1 MKHRFSAAWLAL
13 GCLTLTLPPEGRA
26 ELPPAVYAQ
35 EHRQAPYALE
45 LLVRS
50 VHRTGS
56 VAAGQQLQVV
66 AQVLE
71 VKRQPAGAR
80 LKPGDQIRLSYGLP
94 PARPQGW
101 AGPSPVP
108 PLEPGERVPAWLSP
122 DPAGPG
128 RFQPAAG
135 GRSFGPSLE
144 AVVEPTP

>member
-1 MKHRFSAAWLAL
+1 MKHRFAAAWLVL
-13 GCLTLTLPPEGRA
+13 GCLACSSVVRA

-35 EHRQAPYALE
+35 EQRQAPYALE

-50 VHRTGS
+50 VHRTGT

-80 LKPGDQIRLSYGLP
+80 LKLGDQILLDYALP
-94 PARPQGW
+94 PARAQGW
-101 AGPSPVP
+101 VGPSPVP
-108 PLEPGERVPAWLSP
+108 ALEPGERVPAWLSP
-122 DPAGPG
+122 DRARPG

-144 AVVEPTP
+144 AMVEPTP

>member
-1 MKHRFSAAWLAL
+1 MKHRFAAAWLVL
-13 GCLTLTLPPEGRA
+13 DCLTCSSVVRA

-35 EHRQAPYALE
+35 EQRQAPYALE

-50 VHRTGS
+50 VHRTGT

-80 LKPGDQIRLSYGLP
+80 LKLGDQILLDYALP

-101 AGPSPVP
+101 VGPSPVP
-108 PLEPGERVPAWLSP
+108 ALEPGERVPAWLSP
-122 DPAGPG
+122 DRARPG
-128 RFQPAAG
+128 RFQPTAG

-144 AVVEPTP
+144 AMVEPTP

>member
-1 MKHRFSAAWLAL
+1 MKHRFAAAWLVL
-13 GCLTLTLPPEGRA
+13 GSLACSSVVRA

-35 EHRQAPYALE
+35 EQRQAPYALE

-50 VHRTGS
+50 VHRTGT
-56 VAAGQQLQVV
+56 VTAGQQLQVV

-80 LKPGDQIRLSYGLP
+80 LKLGDQILLDYALP

-101 AGPSPVP
+101 VGPSPVP
-108 PLEPGERVPAWLSP
+108 ALEPGERVPAWLSP
-122 DPAGPG
+122 DRARPG

-144 AVVEPTP
+144 AMVEPTP

>member
-1 MKHRFSAAWLAL
+1 L
-13 GCLTLTLPPEGRA
+13 GCLTCSSVVRA

-35 EHRQAPYALE
+35 EQRQAPYALE

-50 VHRTGS
+50 VHRTGT

-80 LKPGDQIRLSYGLP
+80 LKLGDQILLDYALP
-94 PARPQGW
+94 PARAQGW
-101 AGPSPVP
+101 VGPSPVP
-108 PLEPGERVPAWLSP
+108 ALEPGERVPAWLSP
-122 DPAGPG
+122 DRARPG

-144 AVVEPTP
+144 AMVEPTP

>member
-1 MKHRFSAAWLAL
+1 MKHRFAAAWLVL
-13 GCLTLTLPPEGRA
+13 GSLACSSVVRA

-35 EHRQAPYALE
+35 EQRQAPYALE

-50 VHRTGS
+50 VHRTGT

-71 VKRQPAGAR
+71 VKRQPVGAR
-80 LKPGDQIRLSYGLP
+80 LKLGDQILLDYALP

-101 AGPSPVP
+101 VGPSPVP
-108 PLEPGERVPAWLSP
+108 ALEPGERVPAWLSP
-122 DPAGPG
+122 DRARPG

-144 AVVEPTP
+144 AMVEPTP

>member
-1 MKHRFSAAWLAL
+1 MKHRFAAAWLVL
-13 GCLTLTLPPEGRA
+13 GCLTCSSVVRA

-35 EHRQAPYALE
+35 EQRQAPYALE

-50 VHRTGS
+50 VHRTGT

-80 LKPGDQIRLSYGLP
+80 LKPGDQIRLGYGLP

-101 AGPSPVP
+101 VGPSPVP
-108 PLEPGERVPAWLSP
+108 PLEPGERVPAWLRP
-122 DPAGPG
+122 DPAQPG

-144 AVVEPTP
+144 AMVEPAG

>member
-1 MKHRFSAAWLAL
+1 MKHRFSAAWLVL
-13 GCLTLTLPPEGRA
+13 GSLACSSVVRA

-35 EHRQAPYALE
+35 EQRQAPYALE

-50 VHRTGS
+50 VHRTGT

-80 LKPGDQIRLSYGLP
+80 LKLGDQILLDYALP
-94 PARPQGW
+94 PARPQDW
-101 AGPSPVP
+101 VGPSPVP
-108 PLEPGERVPAWLSP
+108 ALEPGERVPAWLSP
-122 DPAGPG
+122 DRARPG

-144 AVVEPTP
+144 AMVEPTP

>member
-13 GCLTLTLPPEGRA
+13 GCLTCSSVVRA
-26 ELPPAVYAQ
+26 ELPPVVYAQ
-35 EHRQAPYALE
+35 EQRQAPYALE

-108 PLEPGERVPAWLSP
+108 PLEPGERVPAWLSL
-122 DPAGPG
+122 DPAQPG
-128 RFQPAAG
+128 HFQPAAG

>member
-1 MKHRFSAAWLAL
+1 MKHRFAAAWLVL
-13 GCLTLTLPPEGRA
+13 GSLACSSVVRA

-35 EHRQAPYALE
+35 EQRQAPYALE

-50 VHRTGS
+50 VHRTGT

-80 LKPGDQIRLSYGLP
+80 LKLGDQILLDYALP
-94 PARPQGW
+94 PARAQGW
-101 AGPSPVP
+101 VGPSPVP
-108 PLEPGERVPAWLSP
+108 ALEPGERVPAWLSP
-122 DPAGPG
+122 DRARPG

-144 AVVEPTP
+144 AMVEPTP

>member
-1 MKHRFSAAWLAL
+1 
-13 GCLTLTLPPEGRA
+13 
-26 ELPPAVYAQ
+26 VYAQ
-35 EHRQAPYALE
+35 EQRQAPYALE

-50 VHRTGS
+50 VHRTGT

-80 LKPGDQIRLSYGLP
+80 LKLGDQILLDYALP

-101 AGPSPVP
+101 VGPSPVP
-108 PLEPGERVPAWLSP
+108 ALEPGERVPAWLSP
-122 DPAGPG
+122 DRARPG

-144 AVVEPTP
+144 AMVEPTP